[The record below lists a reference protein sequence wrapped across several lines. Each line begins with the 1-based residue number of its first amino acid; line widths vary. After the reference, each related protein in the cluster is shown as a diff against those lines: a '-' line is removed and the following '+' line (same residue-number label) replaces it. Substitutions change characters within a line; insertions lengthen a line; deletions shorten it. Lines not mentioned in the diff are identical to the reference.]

1 MNFTAA
7 QNEMVETLNASG
19 FKDLASMAE
28 SLIERWIGTTEAFL
42 SALRSMSR
50 DVTAA
55 VDAVENGFNTVR
67 DEYMVRDAGAVA
79 ALGASRRVLEREMVM
94 FCAMLR
100 SHHDLQF
107 SATDMLQPAQ
117 S

>member
-28 SLIERWIGTTEAFL
+28 SLIERWTDTTGEFL
-42 SALRSMSR
+42 TALESMRR
-50 DVTAA
+50 DVALTI
-55 VDAVENGFNTVR
+55 DAVENGFNPTR
-67 DEYMVRDAGAVA
+67 DRYMVRDAGVIA
-79 ALGASRRVLEREMVM
+79 ALGANRQVLEQEMVM

-100 SHHDLQF
+100 THHDLHF
-107 SATDMLQPAQ
+107 SATDMLRPA
-117 S
+117 